1 MPFRRNS
8 MDPVTKE
15 GFSFS
20 SFSHSLPLKG
30 PEVMANPGQEMWET
44 RQCGSLM
51 LAEFGR

>member
-1 MPFRRNS
+1 

-30 PEVMANPGQEMWET
+30 PEVMANLGQEMWET